1 MISGYKFLET
11 KTEQLSGIK
20 MITIPTLKTTRLII
34 RPLNEKDIDFLFNH
48 YNQEEI
54 SRYTLISFN
63 SIDEVKAFLGQYTAK
78 SDMRKFKE
86 GIELR
91 STQQLIGT
99 VTFLNWSKKDRCAEI
114 GYDLSK
120 EYWGKGF
127 MYEALEV
134 FIRFGFEVMNLNRI
148 EATTNVRNERSRKV
162 LTRLGFV
169 QEGIL
174 RQKYRFRGK
183 FSDEIIFSILREEW
197 ETRGIQGMQDKS

>member
-1 MISGYKFLET
+1 
-11 KTEQLSGIK
+11 
-20 MITIPTLKTTRLII
+20 MITIPTLNTTRLII
-34 RPLNEKDIDFLFNH
+34 RPLTEEDIDFLFNY

-63 SIDEVKAFLGQYTAK
+63 SIDEVKAFLDQYTTK

-91 STQQLIGT
+91 STNQLIGT
-99 VTFLNWSKKDRCAEI
+99 VTLLNWSKNDRCAEI

-120 EYWGKGF
+120 EYWGKGL
-127 MYEALEV
+127 MTEALEV

-148 EATTNVRNERSRKV
+148 EATTNIRNERSSKV

-174 RQKYRFRGK
+174 RQKYQFRGN

-197 ETRGIQGMQDKS
+197 ETRFNQEIQDKS

>member
-1 MISGYKFLET
+1 
-11 KTEQLSGIK
+11 
-20 MITIPTLKTTRLII
+20 MITIPTLMTTRLII

-54 SRYTLISFN
+54 LRYTLISFN
-63 SIDEVKAFLGQYTAK
+63 SIDEVKTFLDQYAK
-78 SDMRKFKE
+78 RDMRKFKE

-91 STQQLIGT
+91 STHQLIGT
-99 VTFLNWSKKDRCAEI
+99 VTFLNWSKNDRCAEV

-120 EYWGKGF
+120 EYWGKGL
-127 MYEALEV
+127 MLEALEV
-134 FIRFGFEVMNLNRI
+134 FIKFGFEVMNLNRI
-148 EATTNVRNERSRKV
+148 EATSNVRNERSRKV

-183 FSDEIIFSILREEW
+183 FSDEMIFSILREEW
-197 ETRGIQGMQDKS
+197 KTRGNQGIQDFQFHKEKKD